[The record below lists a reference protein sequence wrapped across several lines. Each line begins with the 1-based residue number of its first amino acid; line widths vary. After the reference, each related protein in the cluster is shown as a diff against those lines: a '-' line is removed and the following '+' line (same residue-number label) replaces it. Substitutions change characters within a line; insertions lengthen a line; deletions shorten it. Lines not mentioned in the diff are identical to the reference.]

1 MIFIFDIDQ
10 ASKLNKI
17 FSDGWIVSEA
27 SIMEGSVSVLVNEI
41 YISFVPQK
49 LEYWYSNI
57 SPLIWLLDIEKGPCL
72 YLCQHTIKT
81 ISLFPNAAAR
91 CNGVSSPI
99 FVVWTL
105 APRLINISTIFV
117 WPPLAAQCNGE
128 NWWSSLKRL
137 SKGITLTV
145 MFHNTIWLNTFKYNN
160 K

>member
-1 MIFIFDIDQ
+1 M
-10 ASKLNKI
+10 LKI
-17 FSDGWIVSEA
+17 G
-27 SIMEGSVSVLVNEI
+27 L
-41 YISFVPQK
+41 
-49 LEYWYSNI
+49 
-57 SPLIWLLDIEKGPCL
+57 CL

-128 NWWSSLKRL
+128 NWWSSLKCL

-145 MFHNTIWLNTFKYNN
+145 MFHHTIQYHLWLNSFKYNDN
-160 K
+160 YDIYPWFMSCSVSSSHMRTFIASPFRIQWNMSSMLLDGLFVDRKVSVNSICQSLSL